1 MKKAIELDYFNTEA
15 HFGLAN
21 AYFKQGNRQEGER
34 EMQIFRKQR
43 EGNIAEL
50 ERSVALVPDNPQFH
64 FELAVQYSR
73 QGRDISAI
81 NEYKLAIALDPANAE
96 YHRRLGDAY
105 LKTGTV
111 PRSG

>member
-1 MKKAIELDYFNTEA
+1 
-15 HFGLAN
+15 
-21 AYFKQGNRQEGER
+21 
-34 EMQIFRKQR
+34 MQIFQKQR

-50 ERSVALVPDNPQFH
+50 ERSVALVPDNPHFH
-64 FELAVQYSR
+64 FELAVHYFR

-105 LKTGTV
+105 LKTGRYHEADEQFEIARRLELADENG
-111 PRSG
+111 P